1 MRTGN
6 QRLLRSCVAEG
17 RAIAYRASIR
27 DLAQRL
33 SEKGF
38 SWPFVKS
45 CVLPEWWD
53 DKMADVEA
61 NRALAEVYIAKHLGF
76 GMEELQDRARP
87 LSPPRM
93 AGVRFKRY
101 KNEADVDDKAR
112 ASAVVALSMASSLV
126 WAISSGL
133 PQLQRRSAREVRDAI
148 LRESRYVDL
157 DTLLAFCW
165 GAGIPVLRL
174 DRTPG
179 KRFDG
184 MAAFADGRPVIVLA
198 SCRDSP
204 PWLAFYV
211 AHELGHIMLGH
222 VRADT
227 GAWLDVKIDSD
238 VHSQDERNADRFACE
253 VLSGF
258 AEPKI
263 KDLRLKAHPLALTAA
278 RSGPEQGVD
287 PGAFALIYARSN
299 NRWAVAQDALK
310 YLGLGTG
317 GRARIAEHMA
327 EHLSDSELP
336 ESEER
341 FLSALTSG

>member
-1 MRTGN
+1 MGTRGRN
-6 QRLLRSCVAEG
+6 GSLDAED

-33 SEKGF
+33 RERGF
-38 SWPFVKS
+38 SWPFVRS
-45 CVLPEWWD
+45 CVLPEWWSD
-53 DKMADVEA
+53 DMADVEA
-61 NRALAEVYIAKHLGF
+61 NRALAEAYIAKHLGF
-76 GMEELQDRARP
+76 SMEELRDRTRP

-101 KNEADVDDKAR
+101 KNEAEIDDKAR
-112 ASAVVALSMASSLV
+112 ASAVVAMGMASAFV
-126 WAISSGL
+126 WAIGADL
-133 PQLQRRSAREVRDAI
+133 PPLQRRSAREIRDAI
-148 LRESRYVDL
+148 LRESQYVDL
-157 DTLLAFCW
+157 DSLLAFCW
-165 GAGIPVLRL
+165 DSGVPVLRL

-198 SCRDSP
+198 SRRDSP
-204 PWLAFYV
+204 PWLAFYI

-227 GAWLDVKIDSD
+227 GAWFDVKIDSD
-238 VHSQDERNADRFACE
+238 VHSEDERNADRFACE

-263 KDLRLKAHPLALTAA
+263 ENLKLKAHPLALTAA
-278 RSGPEQGVD
+278 GTGPGQGVD
-287 PGAFALIYARSN
+287 PGVYALIYARSN
-299 NRWAVAQDALK
+299 NRWAVAQEALK
-310 YLGLGTG
+310 YLGLGAG

-327 EHLSDSELP
+327 GHLSDIELP
-336 ESEER
+336 EAEER
-341 FLSALTSG
+341 FLRALVTD